1 MLRLSGERDLLLKP
15 EPGPLA
21 SPTGVGTAR
30 PRQPPGCPMVRAG
43 AALWPHDVPVLE
55 EAGCVRAGGSAPY
68 TGRHGV
74 RGGGALLLELQPG
87 HQRAAGGYITG
98 LEGDGVEKTLHGDR
112 GTAVRREAAAG
123 LGAEMLRCSW
133 GAPGELPAPCTA
145 ASTEDVGSQCVCVCV
160 CELLLL
166 VVVFGKGRGSVQRN
180 PVWGGGAGGCCHR
193 PRGFG
198 ELGKLPLASLK
209 EFLICFCYYS

>member
-87 HQRAAGGYITG
+87 HQRAAGGYVTG

-160 CELLLL
+160 CVSSCCWWWCLGRAVAVCSATRCGAAGQGAAVTVL
-166 VVVFGKGRGSVQRN
+166 VVLVSWENFPS
-180 PVWGGGAGGCCHR
+180 PA
-193 PRGFG
+193 
-198 ELGKLPLASLK
+198 
-209 EFLICFCYYS
+209 

>member
-87 HQRAAGGYITG
+87 HQRAAGGYVTG

-160 CELLLL
+160 SSCCQWWCLGRAVAVCSATRCGAAGQGAAVTVL
-166 VVVFGKGRGSVQRN
+166 VVLVSWENFPS
-180 PVWGGGAGGCCHR
+180 PA
-193 PRGFG
+193 
-198 ELGKLPLASLK
+198 
-209 EFLICFCYYS
+209 